1 MSRRGTLE
9 VMTDVLLGVDD
20 VPLPVGASRAALKQ
34 VVEQVVE
41 QIVERVAEQVA
52 TRVATPNAR
61 VETVRA
67 PVANRGFEAEL
78 FAAQA
83 QAPHAPVAP
92 VALVTI
98 ESSRRTPAPSAASEQ
113 VPRQRV
119 LIDSIVAPSGY
130 SPLGHSPRER
140 LAALELQHSQQCPHC
155 ASSTSPT
162 RIVFGEGD
170 PCAELM
176 FIGEV
181 PSSDDDTAGKPFAG
195 AAGDKLN
202 EMIKAM
208 GLRRDEVYLAH
219 ILKSAVKCAPN
230 ETRAPTSAE
239 LSACGPYL
247 LAQCSI
253 IRPKVIVSLGG
264 PATKLMLATDLGI
277 SVLRGAFTSITLG
290 SASGAPFSVQV
301 MPTYHPAYLLRNY
314 TMETRR
320 EMWSDLKQ
328 ALAAI
333 GRSLPVKAS

>member
-41 QIVERVAEQVA
+41 RVA

-61 VETVRA
+61 VESVRA

-83 QAPHAPVAP
+83 QAPHAPVA
-92 VALVTI
+92 LVTV
-98 ESSRRTPAPSAASEQ
+98 ESSRRTPEPSAASEQ

-119 LIDSIVAPSGY
+119 LIDSIVAPSSD
-130 SPLGHSPRER
+130 SPLGHSPFGDSPRER

-181 PSSDDDTAGKPFAG
+181 PSSDDDSAGKPFAG

-230 ETRAPTSAE
+230 ETRAPTFAE

-290 SASGAPFSVQV
+290 SASGAPFKAQV

-333 GRSLPVKAS
+333 GRSPPVKAS

>member
-34 VVEQVVE
+34 VVEQ
-41 QIVERVAEQVA
+41 IVEQVA
-52 TRVATPNAR
+52 PRVATPNAR

-83 QAPHAPVAP
+83 QAPHAPVEP
-92 VALVTI
+92 LTV

-119 LIDSIVAPSGY
+119 LIDSIVAPSSD
-130 SPLGHSPRER
+130 SPLGHSPFGDSPSER

-176 FIGEV
+176 FVGEV

-230 ETRAPTSAE
+230 ETRAPTFAE

>member
-34 VVEQVVE
+34 VVEQ
-41 QIVERVAEQVA
+41 IVEQVA
-52 TRVATPNAR
+52 PRVATPNAR

-83 QAPHAPVAP
+83 QAPHAPVEP
-92 VALVTI
+92 LTV

-119 LIDSIVAPSGY
+119 LIDSIVAPSSD
-130 SPLGHSPRER
+130 SPLGHSPFGDSPSER

-176 FIGEV
+176 FVGEV

-230 ETRAPTSAE
+230 ENRAPTFAE

>member
-1 MSRRGTLE
+1 
-9 VMTDVLLGVDD
+9 
-20 VPLPVGASRAALKQ
+20 
-34 VVEQVVE
+34 
-41 QIVERVAEQVA
+41 
-52 TRVATPNAR
+52 
-61 VETVRA
+61 
-67 PVANRGFEAEL
+67 
-78 FAAQA
+78 
-83 QAPHAPVAP
+83 
-92 VALVTI
+92 
-98 ESSRRTPAPSAASEQ
+98 
-113 VPRQRV
+113 
-119 LIDSIVAPSGY
+119 
-130 SPLGHSPRER
+130 
-140 LAALELQHSQQCPHC
+140 
-155 ASSTSPT
+155 
-162 RIVFGEGD
+162 
-170 PCAELM
+170 M
-176 FIGEV
+176 FVGEV

-230 ETRAPTSAE
+230 ETRAPTFAE

>member
-34 VVEQVVE
+34 VVEQ
-41 QIVERVAEQVA
+41 IVEQVA
-52 TRVATPNAR
+52 PRVATPNAR

-83 QAPHAPVAP
+83 QAPHAPVA
-92 VALVTI
+92 LVTV
-98 ESSRRTPAPSAASEQ
+98 ESSRRTPEPSAASEQ

-119 LIDSIVAPSGY
+119 LIDSIVAPSSD
-130 SPLGHSPRER
+130 SPFGDSPRER

-176 FIGEV
+176 FVGEV

-230 ETRAPTSAE
+230 ETRAPTFAE

-290 SASGAPFSVQV
+290 SASGAPFKAQV

>member
-41 QIVERVAEQVA
+41 RVA

-61 VETVRA
+61 VESVRA

-83 QAPHAPVAP
+83 QAPHAPVA
-92 VALVTI
+92 LVTV
-98 ESSRRTPAPSAASEQ
+98 ESSRRTPEPSAASEQ

-119 LIDSIVAPSGY
+119 LIDSIVAPSSD
-130 SPLGHSPRER
+130 SPLGHSPFGDSPRER

-181 PSSDDDTAGKPFAG
+181 PSSDDDSAGKPFAG

-230 ETRAPTSAE
+230 ETRAPTFAE

-290 SASGAPFSVQV
+290 SASGAPFKAQV

>member
-20 VPLPVGASRAALKQ
+20 VPLPVGASRAALKR
-34 VVEQVVE
+34 VVEQV
-41 QIVERVAEQVA
+41 
-52 TRVATPNAR
+52 ATPSAR
-61 VETVRA
+61 VENIRA

-83 QAPHAPVAP
+83 QAPVAPVAP
-92 VALVTI
+92 RTI
-98 ESSRRTPAPSAASEQ
+98 ESSVRTPAPSAASEQ

-119 LIDSIVAPSGY
+119 LIDSIVVPSG

-181 PSSDDDTAGKPFAG
+181 PSSDDDSAGKPFAG

-208 GLRRDEVYLAH
+208 GLRREEVYLAH

-290 SASGAPFSVQV
+290 SASGAPFNAQV

>member
-41 QIVERVAEQVA
+41 RVA

-61 VETVRA
+61 VESVRA

-83 QAPHAPVAP
+83 QAPHAPVESLT
-92 VALVTI
+92 V

-119 LIDSIVAPSGY
+119 LIDSIVAPSSD
-130 SPLGHSPRER
+130 SPLGHSPFGDSPRER

-176 FIGEV
+176 FVGEV

-230 ETRAPTSAE
+230 ETRAPTFAE

-290 SASGAPFSVQV
+290 SASGAPFNAQV

>member
-20 VPLPVGASRAALKQ
+20 VPLPVGASRAALKRVVER

-41 QIVERVAEQVA
+41 Q
-52 TRVATPNAR
+52 VATPSAR
-61 VETVRA
+61 VENIRA

-83 QAPHAPVAP
+83 QAPVAPVAP
-92 VALVTI
+92 RTI
-98 ESSRRTPAPSAASEQ
+98 ESSVRTPAPSAASEQ

-119 LIDSIVAPSGY
+119 LIDSIVVPSG

-181 PSSDDDTAGKPFAG
+181 PSSDDDSAGKPFAG

-208 GLRRDEVYLAH
+208 GLRREEVYLAH

-290 SASGAPFSVQV
+290 SASGAPFNAQV

>member
-34 VVEQVVE
+34 VVEQ
-41 QIVERVAEQVA
+41 IVEQVA
-52 TRVATPNAR
+52 PRVATPNAR

-83 QAPHAPVAP
+83 QAPHAPVEP
-92 VALVTI
+92 LTV

-119 LIDSIVAPSGY
+119 LIDSIVAPSSD
-130 SPLGHSPRER
+130 SPLGHSPFGDSPRER

-176 FIGEV
+176 FVGEV

-230 ETRAPTSAE
+230 ETRAPTFAE

>member
-34 VVEQVVE
+34 IVERV
-41 QIVERVAEQVA
+41 VERVAEQVA
-52 TRVATPNAR
+52 PRVATPSAR

-83 QAPHAPVAP
+83 QAPHAPVEP
-92 VALVTI
+92 LTI
-98 ESSRRTPAPSAASEQ
+98 ESSARTAAPSAASEQ

-119 LIDSIVAPSGY
+119 LIDSIVAPSSD
-130 SPLGHSPRER
+130 SPLGHSPFGDSPRER

-176 FIGEV
+176 FVGEV

-230 ETRAPTSAE
+230 ETRAPTFAE

-290 SASGAPFSVQV
+290 SASGAPFKAQV

>member
-1 MSRRGTLE
+1 
-9 VMTDVLLGVDD
+9 
-20 VPLPVGASRAALKQ
+20 
-34 VVEQVVE
+34 
-41 QIVERVAEQVA
+41 
-52 TRVATPNAR
+52 
-61 VETVRA
+61 
-67 PVANRGFEAEL
+67 
-78 FAAQA
+78 
-83 QAPHAPVAP
+83 
-92 VALVTI
+92 
-98 ESSRRTPAPSAASEQ
+98 
-113 VPRQRV
+113 
-119 LIDSIVAPSGY
+119 
-130 SPLGHSPRER
+130 
-140 LAALELQHSQQCPHC
+140 
-155 ASSTSPT
+155 
-162 RIVFGEGD
+162 
-170 PCAELM
+170 M

-181 PSSDDDTAGKPFAG
+181 PSSDDDSAGKPFAG

-208 GLRRDEVYLAH
+208 GLRREEVYLAH

-290 SASGAPFSVQV
+290 SASGAPFNAQV